1 MMLGINDK
9 IPRGKVLQW
18 YRALM
23 IDVFQTNLISF
34 LRWFFLS
41 FLKFFISNS
50 FLNKTTPLIT
60 SVWKSEAFNLNIK
73 ERKRER
79 ERERER
85 ELCSTI
91 IQNPKDSR
99 ITRIYLYR
107 CFRTSRP
114 PFRPSR
120 PRQFPFALPSRRL
133 FERLLYSVFLFSSL
147 STFPVLFK
155 YNFVV
160 Y

>member
-85 ELCSTI
+85 IVLHNYSE
-91 IQNPKDSR
+91 PKRFTNYQDLSVPLFSNKSSSLQTFTTSPVSFR
-99 ITRIYLYR
+99 ITESSFVWTPTLLGL
-107 CFRTSRP
+107 S
-114 PFRPSR
+114 
-120 PRQFPFALPSRRL
+120 L
-133 FERLLYSVFLFSSL
+133 FISL
-147 STFPVLFK
+147 DLSGIV
-155 YNFVV
+155 
-160 Y
+160 